1 MKQFHNSVFVSS
13 AAACVLLAAQPVL
26 AQLTQI
32 TDVKLNPIE
41 GGISVILKTAA
52 GDRPQVFT
60 TKKDKSLVADVINA
74 QLRLPKGDNFR
85 QENPAP
91 GIKTIEVKQL
101 DTNSIRVTVTG
112 VDDAPSNQPVMRK
125 DNNIT
130 LGFTTTTNSTTS
142 TATNPTEKVLAA
154 PATTNPTEKVSAAPA
169 TTNPTEKVP
178 VAPATTSEYKPDE
191 PGKRPDI
198 LVPNPQVTIDGK
210 IAQSAGPNQPYNQAP
225 PFLPRAVAPPVGDI
239 TQSNIDTSPTVIDL
253 GTQER
258 VPRLVLRD
266 APVREV
272 LSLLARAANLNVV
285 YIGGEAAKAPGAD
298 AGAETATKPSQT
310 ISLDIENEPVQDVFN
325 YVLRLSA
332 LEANRTG
339 RTIFVGTKLPNSTRD
354 TVMRSLRLNQVT
366 VGVALNF
373 LVALGAESAVSR
385 ERLVTSVNAVT
396 VGSGVAPVSTQTQT
410 TTETKIET
418 QRIEYKDST
427 PLLRGLQASGDER
440 TNSVTLIG
448 SPKMVEMAV
457 SQLVQLDVR
466 RRQVVVN
473 VKIIDVNLLGI
484 QDTNSS
490 FSFGLG
496 NSYFTSDGGAAT
508 FNFGGSRPATASE
521 VANNVSGG
529 PPVIENPYA
538 GAQTFLDLNNPGT
551 PIPNTGIG
559 NRLIVDGA
567 RVLSEERTGGSVSFL
582 NRKAGVS
589 GNPFEAGFT
598 ESTRGTQDITTVTN
612 TPAVPA
618 VPAVVDAQ
626 GNIIVPAVAEV
637 PAKTV
642 TTFTPGVLGTA
653 TSALPSLYQFPKKFL
668 ASLTAQVTSG
678 NAKILTDPTLI
689 VQEGQNATVA
699 LTSEV
704 YGGIEQIIVGGNL
717 TRKPIIKNAGL
728 TLTVRV
734 ERIDD
739 NGFVSLSVA
748 PTVSSLAGTTSS
760 PDGDITLLAARSLAS
775 GQLRLRDGQTLI
787 LSGIIQDSDRT
798 TVSKLP
804 ILGDIPLL
812 GSLFRRSNRTNER
825 REVIVLL
832 TPQVMD
838 DSERSSYGYNYT
850 PSPQVRQILERR
862 GLKVQ
867 PR

>member
-60 TKKDKSLVADVINA
+60 TKKDKSLIADVINA

-112 VDDAPSNQPVMRK
+112 IDDAPSNQPVMRK
-125 DNNIT
+125 DNNLT
-130 LGFTTTTNSTTS
+130 LGFTTTTNSTAS
-142 TATNPTEKVLAA
+142 TATK
-154 PATTNPTEKVSAAPA
+154 PTEKVSAAPA
-169 TTNPTEKVP
+169 TTPE
-178 VAPATTSEYKPDE
+178 SKPE
-191 PGKRPDI
+191 PGKRPDV

-285 YIGGEAAKAPGAD
+285 YIGGEAEKAQGAD
-298 AGAETATKPSQT
+298 ATKTSQT

-373 LVALGAESAVSR
+373 LVGLGAESAVSR

-396 VGSGVAPVSTQTQT
+396 VGTGVAPITQTQT
-410 TTETKIET
+410 TTETKVET
-418 QRIEYKDST
+418 QRITYQDST

-448 SPKMVEMAV
+448 NPKMVEMAI

-473 VKIIDVNLLGI
+473 IRIIDVNLLGI
-484 QDTNSS
+484 QDANSS

-508 FNFGGSRPATASE
+508 FNFGGSRPAKGSE
-521 VANNVSGG
+521 VASSVTET
-529 PPVIENPYA
+529 PVATNPLSSANIFLDKRDSSTGNPTA
-538 GAQTFLDLNNPGT
+538 GASSNPEVTGVKAIT
-551 PIPNTGIG
+551 P
-559 NRLIVDGA
+559 
-567 RVLSEERTGGSVSFL
+567 
-582 NRKAGVS
+582 
-589 GNPFEAGFT
+589 T
-598 ESTRGTQDITTVTN
+598 EITY
-612 TPAVPA
+612 
-618 VPAVVDAQ
+618 
-626 GNIIVPAVAEV
+626 E
-637 PAKTV
+637 
-642 TTFTPGVLGTA
+642 
-653 TSALPSLYQFPKKFL
+653 LPKLYQFPKKFL
-668 ASLTAQVTSG
+668 ASLTAQVQSG

-689 VQEGQNATVA
+689 VQEGQNATVS

-704 YGGIEQIIVGGNL
+704 YGGIKTTDGDRE
-717 TRKPIIKNAGL
+717 PIIKNAGL
-728 TLTVRV
+728 TLTVKV

-760 PDGDITLLAARSLAS
+760 PVGDITLLASRSLAS

-787 LSGIIQDSDRT
+787 LSGIIQESDRT
-798 TVSKLP
+798 SVSKLP

-812 GSLFRRSNRTNER
+812 GALFRKTNRTNER

-832 TPQVMD
+832 TPQIMD
-838 DSERSSYGYNYT
+838 DSERSAYGYNYN
-850 PSPQVRQILERR
+850 PSPQVRQMLERR
-862 GLKVQ
+862 GFKAQ

>member
-1 MKQFHNSVFVSS
+1 VKQFHNSIFVSS
-13 AAACVLLAAQPVL
+13 AAAYILLAAQPVL

-32 TDVKLNPIE
+32 TDVKLNPIR
-41 GGISVILKTAA
+41 GGVSVILKTAN
-52 GDRPQVFT
+52 GERPQVFT
-60 TKKDKSLVADVINA
+60 TKKDKFLFADVINA
-74 QLRLPKGDNFR
+74 QLSLPKGDKFR

-91 GIKTIEVKQL
+91 GIASIEVKQL
-101 DTNSIRVTVTG
+101 DANSIRVTVLG
-112 VDDAPSNQPVMRK
+112 IDDVPSNQPVMRK
-125 DNNIT
+125 DNNLT
-130 LGFTTTTNSTTS
+130 LGFTTTTNSIAS
-142 TATNPTEKVLAA
+142 
-154 PATTNPTEKVSAAPA
+154 ATTNPTEKVSAASATNNSTEKASAAPA
-169 TTNPTEKVP
+169 TNNSTEKVF
-178 VAPATTSEYKPDE
+178 VAPATTSEYKPDQ
-191 PGKRPDI
+191 PGKRPDV

-285 YIGGEAAKAPGAD
+285 YIGGEGEKAPGA
-298 AGAETATKPSQT
+298 AGGAEKATQSSQT

-325 YVLRLSA
+325 YVLRLSS

-354 TVMRSLRLNQVT
+354 TVMRSLRLNQVN

-396 VGSGVAPVSTQTQT
+396 VGAGVAPVSTQTQT
-410 TTETKIET
+410 TTETKVET
-418 QRIEYKDST
+418 QRISYQDST

-448 SPKMVEMAV
+448 NPKMVEMAI

-484 QDTNSS
+484 QDSNSS

-496 NSYFTSDGGAAT
+496 NSFFTNDGGAAS
-508 FNFGGSRPATASE
+508 FNFGGINPPSQKDTAAS
-521 VANNVSGG
+521 
-529 PPVIENPYA
+529 
-538 GAQTFLDLNNPGT
+538 
-551 PIPNTGIG
+551 
-559 NRLIVDGA
+559 
-567 RVLSEERTGGSVSFL
+567 VLSPTVTALPLPSGASASPFFDSQPTAPFGSVTPRPDFGTEANPL
-582 NRKAGVS
+582 QPGVS
-589 GNPFEAGFT
+589 AIEAGKLT
-598 ESTRGTQDITTVTN
+598 YK
-612 TPAVPA
+612 VPA
-618 VPAVVDAQ
+618 LFQ
-626 GNIIVPAVAEV
+626 
-637 PAKTV
+637 
-642 TTFTPGVLGTA
+642 
-653 TSALPSLYQFPKKFL
+653 YPKKFL

-689 VQEGQNATVA
+689 VQEGQEASVS
-699 LTSEV
+699 LTSQV
-704 YGGIEQIIVGGNL
+704 YGGIRITSTLRE
-717 TRKPIIKNAGL
+717 PIIKDAGL
-728 TLTVRV
+728 TLKVKV

-760 PDGDITLLAARSLAS
+760 PDGDITLLASRSLAS

-812 GSLFRRSNRTNER
+812 GSLFRKSNKTNER

-838 DSERSSYGYNYT
+838 DSERSSYGYNYN